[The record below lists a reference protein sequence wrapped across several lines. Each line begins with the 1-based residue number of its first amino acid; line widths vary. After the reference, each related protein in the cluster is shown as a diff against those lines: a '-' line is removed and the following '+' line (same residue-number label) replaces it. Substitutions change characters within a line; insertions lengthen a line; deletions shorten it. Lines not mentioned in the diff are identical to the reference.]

1 VNGRGA
7 SEERVKVWEDM
18 AERLRVSGMS
28 ELERKFEEGRMVV
41 DVRSVMGME
50 AGWVFEGKWRKRV
63 EEEDMVAPD
72 EHVGRGRK
80 RTREDESGGRERKM
94 VKVPREKEK
103 NYATEQRKERV
114 VKRAKEKANVIVA
127 DDGVGP
133 SGKTRKRGRTVD
145 EDVKKGAKRH
155 QEGGEEARSE
165 RERFKVVSEKEIKV
179 EEQTRVVKRA
189 TRKARVLDAN
199 ANAASN

>member
-1 VNGRGA
+1 
-7 SEERVKVWEDM
+7 M

-41 DVRSVMGME
+41 DVRGVVGME
-50 AGWVFEGKWRKRV
+50 AEWVFEGRWGKRL

-72 EHVGRGRK
+72 EDVGRGRK

-165 RERFKVVSEKEIKV
+165 RERFKV
-179 EEQTRVVKRA
+179 QTRVVKRA